1 MFALMGC
8 SARASPQRMRPI
20 SPRVGSA
27 PVKDAP
33 GRAHLDSGAEVALSQ
48 DSPAAEGWA
57 LEGLATNARAESVTP
72 EAR

>member
-1 MFALMGC
+1 MFALTWY

-27 PVKDAP
+27 PVKDAQ
-33 GRAHLDSGAEVALSQ
+33 GRACLDASAEVALSQ
-48 DSPAAEGWA
+48 DSPAAKGWA
-57 LEGLATNARAESVTP
+57 LEGTATNARAESVTP